1 MSYILDA
8 LRKADAERERGSVP
22 GLHTQ
27 PVPAASAESPAMRRG
42 VPVSWVA
49 GGTAVL
55 VAGAL
60 AWAWGGRGSDAP
72 HEPPRPV
79 DTPPVAMA
87 APPVV
92 AQPAPAPVAAVPEP
106 AAPAPAAPAPVAPP
120 PAPGPAPVAAAPRAV
135 TPAPVRAPT
144 PAPARHA
151 AAKPAPA
158 TTAAPAA
165 SAASA
170 SEARV
175 YSVNELPADIRRDWP
190 PLSIGGSIY
199 SDTPAS
205 RFLIINGQIYHE
217 GDKIKNG
224 LSLEQIKLKAAVL
237 LYKGYR
243 VGITY

>member
-22 GLHTQ
+22 GLHTH

-60 AWAWGGRGSDAP
+60 AWAWGGRSSDAP

-79 DTPPVAMA
+79 DAPPVAMA
-87 APPVV
+87 TPPVV
-92 AQPAPAPVAAVPEP
+92 AKPAPEPVAAAPEP
-106 AAPAPAAPAPVAPP
+106 VAPAPAAPAPVATPP
-120 PAPGPAPVAAAPRAV
+120 VPAPVAAAPRPV
-135 TPAPVRAPT
+135 TPAPARAQA
-144 PAPARHA
+144 PAPAPAPTRHA

-158 TTAAPAA
+158 PTPAA
-165 SAASA
+165 SAA
-170 SEARV
+170 EARV
-175 YSVNELPADIRRDWP
+175 YSVNELPADIRREWP

-199 SDTPAS
+199 SDTAAS

-217 GDKIKNG
+217 GDRIANG